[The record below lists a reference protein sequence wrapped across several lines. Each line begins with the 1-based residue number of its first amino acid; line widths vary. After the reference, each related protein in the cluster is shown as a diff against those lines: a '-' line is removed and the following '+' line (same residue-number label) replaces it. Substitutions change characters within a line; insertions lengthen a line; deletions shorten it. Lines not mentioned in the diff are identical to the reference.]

1 MRMCSEAVK
10 FLLHERAP
18 PGRHNSLWEDDTP
31 REILRKKNMLVR
43 HAKAVLL
50 ISLFFALRSRSN
62 EFADRTLEYLASV
75 GSIRNPR
82 SALEEKDKTL
92 LLLLRGGR
100 YSSIVSC
107 FLFCKTLQ
115 GVKVVG
121 SSAPSAGTDRCC
133 SWGLERSR
141 SQSHQHP
148 LILAFPI

>member
-82 SALEEKDKTL
+82 SALEEKGKTV
-92 LLLLRGGR
+92 RGGR
-100 YSSIVSC
+100 YSTLLYYSSIL
-107 FLFCKTLQ
+107 FLVLQ
-115 GVKVVG
+115 DPSGVKVVALLPPRALIG
-121 SSAPSAGTDRCC
+121 VVAGV
-133 SWGLERSR
+133 
-141 SQSHQHP
+141 
-148 LILAFPI
+148 

>member
-18 PGRHNSLWEDDTP
+18 PGRHNSMWEDDTP

-43 HAKAVLL
+43 HAKAMLL

-82 SALEEKDKTL
+82 SALEEKGKT

-115 GVKVVG
+115 ESRVVAPLPPWALIGVV
-121 SSAPSAGTDRCC
+121 AGV
-133 SWGLERSR
+133 
-141 SQSHQHP
+141 
-148 LILAFPI
+148 

>member
-18 PGRHNSLWEDDTP
+18 PGRHNSMWEDDTP

-43 HAKAVLL
+43 HAKAMLL

-82 SALEEKDKTL
+82 SALEEKGKTL
-92 LLLLRGGR
+92 LDPTTLTRRKILF
-100 YSSIVSC
+100 YSIL
-107 FLFCKTLQ
+107 FLVLQ
-115 GVKVVG
+115 DPSGVKGG
-121 SSAPSAGTDRCC
+121 SSAPSAGTE
-133 SWGLERSR
+133 SVL
-141 SQSHQHP
+141 
-148 LILAFPI
+148 